1 MGRLEFSEVLI
12 MENKKKNQNGGF
24 GEDDGAMKMK
34 FSTPDVSTPAY
45 AALTKQQM
53 GLLDEKIKVREK
65 NIKALT
71 KEEKNNL
78 KNEAPETVL
87 AQ

>member
-12 MENKKKNQNGGF
+12 MENKKMNQNGGF

-34 FSTPDVSTPAY
+34 ISTPTY
-45 AALTKQQM
+45 AALTKKQM